1 MIKTASFN
9 VDQQAWLSKLDQ
21 KVLSSWVESKSKP
34 VELPKHYLPRPKLL
48 QQLDQGKAITWLL
61 APAGYGKSVLMSDWF
76 TAKVTNT
83 NALGIWLSL
92 EEKDN
97 FAPFLIRHLLEA
109 INKVI
114 TGIATDALGHWLSA
128 VEQGHSP
135 SEDVLILLLDELKD
149 LDSPI
154 ILVLDNIH
162 CLEYE
167 NAWQVVQYLMT
178 HLTNNVRLVLSSRF
192 IPVSLGRLRLD
203 SKLQFIKQND
213 LVFNLQNINQL
224 LKKAGY
230 ENPQNA
236 LTLMQQMQGWPAGIG
251 LWLANEENSLSKN
264 SSSNTGSNSALSLNY
279 NLLQESE
286 EINDYLIGEV
296 VNGLAPELK
305 DFLINIAPLKNFNE
319 NLCNQI
325 LGVNDSRILIQ
336 QLIQKNIFIVPLEVR
351 TEDRSGW
358 FSLHPVMVEL
368 LSRFHNEKD
377 ILGIHFKAFH
387 FLKQQGFHADAL
399 QHARLG
405 QLTADAVEWVES
417 QIDQFIA
424 DLDFAALL
432 EWCDFAGT
440 DLIAKSVRLQLVQI
454 WSLLLTYQYSKAVEI
469 FHEIDVSSIEENFPG
484 QLMAI
489 KGYMA
494 RGNGEYDQARSLC
507 ELALREL
514 PKDRFAIRVLM
525 CSTLTNIELG
535 CKNPEAARVWN
546 RLEIDIARQYEA
558 VGLEVLSLFDYARV
572 ELFRG
577 HFFRSSEVVAEGL
590 ILAQQLPAQRRLF
603 PRARLTLYRAFIRWL
618 KGDTEGAKQDAYAG
632 IDEANRCRDVI
643 VLYGYSLLSLIYIT
657 EQNNEA
663 SLTVLA
669 QAERLMQRWQVEPQV
684 YQTWIALVKSNVWMA
699 FNKWDR
705 ASECLSSIENL
716 ATSAELFPIQP
727 GLLRLTHAR
736 LMYQQHEYKS
746 ALGFLKPLMSYG
758 QAGVIQLA
766 AMQLN
771 AAIYFAMN
779 EPKLAEQYWRQG
791 QDFARKENIKLDLRV
806 FMKGSLPLENNNEP
820 FGAVGEEKIKPKVLA
835 ESFGLSAREREVLLQ
850 IAEGFSNQEIADQLF
865 ISLHTVK
872 THARKINAKL
882 GAKSR
887 TQAIVR
893 ARELDIL

>member
-34 VELPKHYLPRPKLL
+34 LELPKHYLTRPKLL

-61 APAGYGKSVLMSDWF
+61 APAGYGKSVLISDWF
-76 TAKVTNT
+76 TTKISNT

-97 FAPFLIRHLLEA
+97 FAPFFIRHLLEA

-162 CLEYE
+162 CLEDE
-167 NAWQVVQYLMT
+167 SAWQLVQYLMT
-178 HLTNNVRLVLSSRF
+178 HLTDNVRLVLSSRF

-224 LKKAGY
+224 LKKSGH
-230 ENPQNA
+230 ENQQNA

-251 LWLANEENSLSKN
+251 LWLANEESQLGLSA
-264 SSSNTGSNSALSLNY
+264 SSNAGSNLNE

-296 VNGLAPELK
+296 VNGLSPELK
-305 DFLINIAPLKNFNE
+305 EFLINIAPLKNFNE

-325 LGVNDSRILIQ
+325 LNINDSRIWIQ
-336 QLIQKNIFIVPLEVR
+336 QLIQQNIFIDSLEG
-351 TEDRSGW
+351 RSGW

-377 ILGIHFKAFH
+377 ILEIHFKAFH
-387 FLKQQGFHADAL
+387 FLKQQGFRVEAL

-405 QLTADAVEWVES
+405 QLTDDAVEWIES
-417 QIDQFIA
+417 QIDQIIA

-432 EWCDFAGT
+432 EWCDFSGPH
-440 DLIAKSVRLQLVQI
+440 LISKSPRLQLVHT
-454 WSLLLTYQYSKAVEI
+454 WSLLLTYQYSKAVEV
-469 FHEIDVSSIEENFPG
+469 FQTIDVSVIEANFPG

-494 RGNGEYDQARSLC
+494 RGKGEYEQARSLC

-535 CKNPEAARVWN
+535 SKNPEAARVWN
-546 RLEIDIARQYEA
+546 RLEIDVARQYEA
-558 VGLEVLSLFDYARV
+558 VGLEILSLFDYARV

-577 HFFRSSEVVAEGL
+577 HFARSSEVVTEGL
-590 ILAQQLPAQRRLF
+590 VLAQKLPAQRRLF

-643 VLYGYSLLSLIYIT
+643 VLYGYSLLSLIHIS

-663 SLTVLA
+663 SLNILA

-684 YQTWIALVKSNVWMA
+684 YCSWLALVKANVWMA

-705 ASECLSSIENL
+705 AEQCLVSIVNTEE
-716 ATSAELFPIQP
+716 SPELFPIQP
-727 GLLRLTHAR
+727 GLLRLTRAR
-736 LMYQQHEYKS
+736 LMYQKHEYKQ
-746 ALGFLKPLMSYG
+746 ALGLLKSLITHG

-779 EPKLAEQYWRQG
+779 EHKLAEQFWRQG
-791 QDFARKENIKLDLRV
+791 QDFARKENLKLDLRL
-806 FMKGSLPLENNNEP
+806 FMKGSLPAETASTP
-820 FGAVGEEKIKPKVLA
+820 FGIVGEEKVKPQVLS
-835 ESFGLSAREREVLLQ
+835 ESSGLSVREREVLLQ

-893 ARELDIL
+893 ARELDII

>member
-21 KVLSSWVESKSKP
+21 KVLSSWVEAKSKP
-34 VELPKHYLPRPKLL
+34 VELPKYYLPRPKLL

-61 APAGYGKSVLMSDWF
+61 APAGYGKSVLISDWF
-76 TAKVTNT
+76 SAKIANN
-83 NALGIWLSL
+83 NAVGIWLSL
-92 EEKDN
+92 EDKDN

-114 TGIATDALGHWLSA
+114 PGIATDALGHWLAA
-128 VEQGHSP
+128 VEQGNLP

-154 ILVLDNIH
+154 VLVLDNIH
-162 CLEYE
+162 YLEDE
-167 NAWQVVQYLMT
+167 SAWQVVQYFMT
-178 HLTNNVRLVLSSRF
+178 HLTDNVRLILSSRF

-203 SKLQFIKQND
+203 AKLQFIKQNE
-213 LVFNLQNINQL
+213 LGFNLQNINQL
-224 LKKAGY
+224 LKKIGH
-230 ENPQNA
+230 ENQQKA
-236 LTLMQQMQGWPAGIG
+236 LTLMQKMQGWPAGIG
-251 LWLANEENSLSKN
+251 LWLANEKN
-264 SSSNTGSNSALSLNY
+264 QLGLNASSNAGANLND

-305 DFLINIAPLKNFNE
+305 EFLINIAPLKNFNE
-319 NLCNQI
+319 NLCNQMLKI
-325 LGVNDSRILIQ
+325 DDSRIWIQ
-336 QLIQKNIFIVPLEVR
+336 QLIQQNVFIEPL
-351 TEDRSGW
+351 EDRSGW
-358 FSLHPVMVEL
+358 FCLHPVMVEL

-377 ILGIHFKAFH
+377 ILEIHFNAFH
-387 FLKQQGFHADAL
+387 YLKEQGFRVEAL

-405 QLTADAVEWVES
+405 QLTDDAVEWIES
-417 QIDQFIA
+417 QIDQIIA

-432 EWCDFAGT
+432 EWCDFAGP
-440 DLIAKSVRLQLVQI
+440 DLIAKSPRLQLVHT
-454 WSLLLTYQYSKAVEI
+454 WSLLLTYQYSKAVDV
-469 FHEIDVSSIEENFPG
+469 FQAIDVSVIEANFPG

-489 KGYMA
+489 RGYMA
-494 RGNGEYDQARSLC
+494 RGKGEYEQARSLC

-535 CKNPEAARVWN
+535 SKNPEAARVWN
-546 RLEIDIARQYEA
+546 RLEIDVARQYEA
-558 VGLEVLSLFDYARV
+558 VGLEILSLFDYARV

-577 HFFRSSEVVAEGL
+577 HFARSSEVVTEGL
-590 ILAQQLPAQRRLF
+590 VLAQKLPAQRRLF

-643 VLYGYSLLSLIYIT
+643 VLYGYSLLSLIHIS

-663 SLTVLA
+663 SLSILA

-684 YQTWIALVKSNVWMA
+684 YSSWLTLVKATVWMA

-705 ASECLSSIENL
+705 AEQCLVSIVNTEE
-716 ATSAELFPIQP
+716 SPELFPIQP
-727 GLLRLTHAR
+727 GLLRLTRAR
-736 LMYQQHEYKS
+736 LMYQKHEYKQ
-746 ALGFLKPLMSYG
+746 ALGLLKALISHG

-779 EPKLAEQYWRQG
+779 ELKLAEQYWKQG
-791 QDFARKENIKLDLRV
+791 QDFARKENLKLDLRL
-806 FMKGSLPLENNNEP
+806 FMKGSLPVEASNTS
-820 FGAVGEEKIKPKVLA
+820 FGIVGEEKPKPQILS
-835 ESFGLSAREREVLLQ
+835 ESSGLSTREQEVLVQ

-893 ARELDIL
+893 ARELDII